1 MHILIINPSSASLYQ
16 DLKKDFS
23 AKEPNIWA
31 GLLANAVRSRHKVTI
46 YDMEIEKP
54 SAHKFA
60 CDIKSIDP
68 AFLLFVATGQNPNA
82 STAAMH
88 GATLA
93 AKSLRDYG
101 VREKIAF
108 IGPHVNALP
117 YETLEKH
124 EDIDIVFCNEGIYAL
139 KNLLNTDLS
148 DESLKSVN
156 GIYWKNEEREIV
168 MNPPEMIVPQDM
180 LEQDMPGIAYDLMPS
195 LDKYR
200 TSPWHTNFKGGT
212 SPFASIYTSLGC
224 FSRCSFC
231 MINSINRISNDT
243 KDKKYSAADF
253 NIFRYWN
260 PEFTIKQLEYL
271 SENGVYNLKIADE
284 MFVYRPKHF
293 MRLCEL
299 IKERGLD
306 FNIWAY
312 SRVDTAKP
320 HYLETLREAGVRHL
334 ALGIESA
341 NQTVRQEIDKGRFK
355 EINIRDIVDEINK
368 SDIGVGGNFIVGLQ
382 GDSYETMQ
390 QTMNLA
396 FELDLANMNV
406 YCSTALPGS
415 PLYLQAKQ
423 EGRFLPEKYSEFGF
437 LSYDHIPDSTEFLT
451 SKEVLQFRDYFF
463 DSYFTNPGVLNRM
476 NKKYGEK
483 SVENINKMTSIKLKR
498 KLLGD

>member
-1 MHILIINPSSASLYQ
+1 MKLLIINPSSASLYQ
-16 DLKKDFS
+16 DLSKDFS

-31 GLLANAVRSRHKVTI
+31 GLLANAVRGKHSVTI
-46 YDMEIEKP
+46 YDMEIVRP
-54 SAHKFA
+54 TAHKLA
-60 CDIKSIDP
+60 YDVKCIEPDLI
-68 AFLLFVATGQNPNA
+68 LFVVTGQNPNA
-82 STAAMH
+82 STAAME
-88 GATLA
+88 GATSA
-93 AKSLRDYG
+93 SYCLREYG

-108 IGPHVNALP
+108 VGPHVNSLP
-117 YETLEKH
+117 YETLQKH
-124 EDIDIVFCNEGIYAL
+124 DEIDIVFTNEGVYAL
-139 KNLLNTDLS
+139 RNLLNTDLS
-148 DESLKSVN
+148 DEGLKSIN
-156 GIYWKNEEREIV
+156 GIYWRNESNEIII
-168 MNPPEMIVPQDM
+168 NPPEKIVPQEN
-180 LEQDMPGIAYDLMPS
+180 LEAELPGVAYDLMPS
-195 LDKYR
+195 LDQYR
-200 TSPWHTNFKGGT
+200 TSQWHTNFSEET

-231 MINSINRISNDT
+231 MINSINRTKNDT

-253 NIFRYWN
+253 NVFRYWS
-260 PEFTIKQLEYL
+260 PEFTINQLEYL
-271 SENGVYNLKIADE
+271 ANQGVKHLKIADE
-284 MFVYRPKHF
+284 MFVYKPKHF

-312 SRVDTAKP
+312 SRVDTAKT

-341 NQTVRQEIDKGRFK
+341 EQTVRQEIDKGRFK
-355 EINIRDIVDEINK
+355 EINIREVVQEIVNH
-368 SDIGVGGNFIVGLQ
+368 DIGVGGNFIFGLPT
-382 GDSYETMQ
+382 DTYESMQ
-390 QTMNLA
+390 QTANLA

-437 LSYDHIPDSTEFLT
+437 LSYDHIPDSTNTLT
-451 SKEVLQFRDYFF
+451 SKQILEFRDYFF
-463 DSYFTNPGVLNRM
+463 NSYFTNPGVLDRIRN
-476 NKKYGEK
+476 KYGQK